1 MGRRGSAALPNNTKL
16 LPFDKMNTFLL
27 TTLLTSC
34 LLLPLFFLL
43 ALSSGKRGVG
53 GERKGEKGKRSFI
66 PRRLRPFSPL
76 HLCSCSMLALVL
88 LAPLANALD
97 VQPLPLETQSR
108 NGFNYAAR
116 ITWADLDNS
125 DNACT
130 IIPLY
135 PIPTNCYVDRV
146 GFYIEENFT
155 NSTASATNLLLC
167 IGVGGSTNAFFT
179 TNQVD
184 GSDTMA
190 LAGLTVWGLST
201 NMLVPYKS
209 TTSTNYLVA
218 TLSAASSVVDT
229 YTRGKLAIYF
239 HVVRPA
245 GIKF

>member
-1 MGRRGSAALPNNTKL
+1 MNTISST
-16 LPFDKMNTFLL
+16 FTFLL
-27 TTLLTSC
+27 STLLVLLPP
-34 LLLPLFFLL
+34 LLLFVLL
-43 ALSSGKRGVG
+43 SGSNGK
-53 GERKGEKGKRSFI
+53 KGKRTFM
-66 PRRLRPFSPL
+66 PRRLSSAPL
-76 HLCSCSMLALVL
+76 LLCTHTVLALMLV
-88 LAPLANALD
+88 APLVQALD

-108 NGFNYAAR
+108 TGFNYAAR
-116 ITWADLDNS
+116 ITWADLDNT

-135 PIPTNCYVDRV
+135 PIPTNSYITRV
-146 GFYIEENFT
+146 GFYVEEEFT

-167 IGVGGSTNAFFT
+167 IGVGGSTNVFYT

-184 GSDTMA
+184 GSPTMA